1 MRACPMISARTRIGG
16 GGQFDEDHFVFNKQA
31 LSAFHEGG
39 NDADK
44 EAEEAA
50 KKKRP

>member
-1 MRACPMISARTRIGG
+1 MSDDIRTHPLGG